1 MVMICTR
8 KPHKNS
14 HRRTKAT
21 PDPNTSIA
29 SSEQEHSTGALPP
42 PFSAL
47 LILPAFTNSAS
58 ALLGRRSGA
67 ATAVAAPACTI
78 YGATQRGRVR
88 HKQTAA
94 SRRRQKQSQKRARQ
108 NRKRVD
114 EQRDQTSRRPMS
126 DIDIM
131 GANAEAE
138 PATASIAAAKRESM
152 LSRNNSVGWGNPR
165 QNPVTNSALLR
176 QIVAF
181 LVTANGFHARLR
193 CTSSRRL
200 RRRLRTNDVYGHGS
214 S

>member
-21 PDPNTSIA
+21 PDPNTSTA

-78 YGATQRGRVR
+78 YGV
-88 HKQTAA
+88 AA
-94 SRRRQKQSQKRARQ
+94 SGTSKPPPRGVGKNKARREPGKTERGLMSKEIRPPDGPCPTSTSWARTLRLSQRRRA
-108 NRKRVD
+108 
-114 EQRDQTSRRPMS
+114 
-126 DIDIM
+126 
-131 GANAEAE
+131 
-138 PATASIAAAKRESM
+138 
-152 LSRNNSVGWGNPR
+152 
-165 QNPVTNSALLR
+165 
-176 QIVAF
+176 
-181 LVTANGFHARLR
+181 
-193 CTSSRRL
+193 L
-200 RRRLRTNDVYGHGS
+200 RRRNERACFPGTIL
-214 S
+214 

>member
-1 MVMICTR
+1 MICTR

-21 PDPNTSIA
+21 PDPNTSTA

-94 SRRRQKQSQKRARQ
+94 SRRRQKQSQKR
-108 NRKRVD
+108 
-114 EQRDQTSRRPMS
+114 
-126 DIDIM
+126 
-131 GANAEAE
+131 
-138 PATASIAAAKRESM
+138 
-152 LSRNNSVGWGNPR
+152 LSREPGKTARGLMSKEIRPPDGPCPTSTSWAR
-165 QNPVTNSALLR
+165 TLR
-176 QIVAF
+176 LSQ
-181 LVTANGFHARLR
+181 
-193 CTSSRRL
+193 RRRAL
-200 RRRLRTNDVYGHGS
+200 RRRNERACFPGTIL
-214 S
+214 

>member
-21 PDPNTSIA
+21 PDPNTSTA

-58 ALLGRRSGA
+58 AWLGRRSGA

-152 LSRNNSVGWGNPR
+152 AFQEQFCSVGA
-165 QNPVTNSALLR
+165 S
-176 QIVAF
+176 
-181 LVTANGFHARLR
+181 TAK
-193 CTSSRRL
+193 SSHKSCAGQANRRL
-200 RRRLRTNDVYGHGS
+200 FRYRKWLS
-214 S
+214 CALALP

>member
-1 MVMICTR
+1 MAQPRQSQHRPARSMGW
-8 KPHKNS
+8 PHQAQAN
-14 HRRTKAT
+14 RRLA
-21 PDPNTSIA
+21 
-29 SSEQEHSTGALPP
+29 
-42 PFSAL
+42 
-47 LILPAFTNSAS
+47 AS
-58 ALLGRRSGA
+58 AKTKPEETL
-67 ATAVAAPACTI
+67 
-78 YGATQRGRVR
+78 
-88 HKQTAA
+88 
-94 SRRRQKQSQKRARQ
+94 KRARQ
-108 NRKRVD
+108 NSKRVD